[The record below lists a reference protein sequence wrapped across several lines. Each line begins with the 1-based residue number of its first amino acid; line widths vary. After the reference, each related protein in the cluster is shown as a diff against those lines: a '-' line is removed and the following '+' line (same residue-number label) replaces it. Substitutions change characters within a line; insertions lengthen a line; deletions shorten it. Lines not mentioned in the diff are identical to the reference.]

1 MSTVN
6 LIAILTL
13 YRPAGDGLWYGYGA
27 HSSIWIT
34 KGVKEFV
41 EAAGQ
46 TELLAWAVS
55 ALPPLSNCYPWL
67 RIELTSS
74 AGQALLSV
82 TDEKGKRV
90 TEDSLSWPDQQVGRW
105 IFYWTDRVLLLS
117 GEY

>member
-1 MSTVN
+1 M
-6 LIAILTL
+6 
-13 YRPAGDGLWYGYGA
+13 
-27 HSSIWIT
+27 
-34 KGVKEFV
+34 KEFV

-46 TELLAWAVS
+46 TELLAWVVS
-55 ALPPLSNCYPWL
+55 VLPPLSNCYPWL